1 MITLW
6 QQLLLERKK
15 RYSLTGIVLVLVA
28 GFAWFQFQRNEFDP
42 LRYGLDVA
50 TYPIY
55 LVMPI
60 VYFLAFENEE
70 IFKAW
75 GKARLRLLPISNLK
89 FLLGNVLFG
98 LFGFLGWS
106 VVTYLAWYGVGSVSG
121 IISLPSI
128 DTMIYVFIMAVDLF
142 LGVTMMVQSIG
153 LVSKSITDFWPRR
166 GKKAIR
172 FLLIVLLFSVIVTLT
187 SLLPGMPSI
196 YRGTTEF
203 GFDIGISTLNTN
215 DGLIF
220 IYDAVQVILMAIVS
234 YFCLEKF
241 YEGSQ
246 QA

>member
-6 QQLLLERKK
+6 RQLLLERKK
-15 RYSLTGIVLVLVA
+15 RYILTGIVLVLVA
-28 GFAWFQFQRNEFDP
+28 GFAWFQFQKNEFDP
-42 LRYGLDVA
+42 LQYGFDVA

-55 LVMPI
+55 LLMPV
-60 VYFLAFENEE
+60 VYFLAYENEE

-75 GKARLRLLPISNLK
+75 SKARLRLLPISNLK
-89 FLLGNVLFG
+89 FLLGNVLLG

-106 VVTYLAWYGVGSVSG
+106 AVTYLVWYGVGSISG
-121 IISLPSI
+121 VISLPSVGAM
-128 DTMIYVFIMAVDLF
+128 TYVFIMAVDLF
-142 LGVTMMVQSIG
+142 LGVTMMIQSIG

-172 FLLIVLLFSVIVTLT
+172 FLLIVLLFSLIVILT
-187 SLLPGMPSI
+187 SFLPGMPNL
-196 YRGTTEF
+196 YGETTEF
-203 GFDIGISTLNTN
+203 GFDIGISTLNTK

-220 IYDAVQVILMAIVS
+220 IYDAVQVILMVIVS

-241 YEGSQ
+241 YEGGQ